1 MSKLDKKKE
10 LLTTLR
16 ATIGFLLAIILTLT
30 AGLIKMYY
38 EASFDILFYVGI
50 CFDIIFV
57 LNLPIVI
64 KYLVK
69 NINEIE
75 EL

>member
-1 MSKLDKKKE
+1 MSQLDRTKE

-16 ATIGFLLAIILTLT
+16 AAFGIIIAIILTVT

-38 EASFDILFYVGI
+38 NGHTDVLFYLGAS
-50 CFDIIFV
+50 FDIIFV
-57 LNLPIVI
+57 LSLLIILKYIVKSI
-64 KYLVK
+64 K
-69 NINEIE
+69 EIG